1 MAPLSSII
9 LCFPQLY
16 GIKVAD
22 TGAAFSS
29 RYFAVNSAPGVR
41 ATIVRQQ
48 DLGNPFFLES
58 VAKEIPQVKSAEL
71 KAGELVVR
79 NGGEEFLTL
88 KKGKLRRVQADV
100 NAAQNLQRRLW
111 TRHSEAIR
119 LVTKMVTIDGVEY
132 WMPSTFGER
141 VKGAI
146 GGTGYL
152 VPTGHES
159 GSCEWQSLTPARFNK
174 LSNGKE
180 EALFDDDELAGLAE
194 EALEK
199 SGQVRVFF
207 RDPSGEI
214 LPAKL
219 WYPAISFW
227 SITRQKIITALK
239 SA

>member
-1 MAPLSSII
+1 
-9 LCFPQLY
+9 
-16 GIKVAD
+16 D

-29 RYFAVNSAPGVR
+29 RYYAVNSAPGVR
-41 ATIVRQQ
+41 ATLVRQQ
-48 DLGNPFFLES
+48 DLDNPFFLES
-58 VAKEIPQVKSAEL
+58 VAKENPQVKSWEL
-71 KAGELVVR
+71 KVGDLVVR
-79 NGGEEFLTL
+79 NGGKEFLTL
-88 KKGKLRRVQADV
+88 KKGKLIRIQADV

-119 LVTKMVTIDGVEY
+119 LVTKMVTIDGLEY
-132 WMPSTFGER
+132 WVPSTFGER
-141 VKGAI
+141 VKGAL

-159 GSCEWQSLTPARFNK
+159 GSCEWQTLTPARYNK
-174 LSNGKE
+174 LSGGKE
-180 EALFDDDELAGLAE
+180 EVLFDDDEELAGLAE

-214 LPAKL
+214 VPEKL

-227 SITRQKIITALK
+227 SMTRQKILTALK